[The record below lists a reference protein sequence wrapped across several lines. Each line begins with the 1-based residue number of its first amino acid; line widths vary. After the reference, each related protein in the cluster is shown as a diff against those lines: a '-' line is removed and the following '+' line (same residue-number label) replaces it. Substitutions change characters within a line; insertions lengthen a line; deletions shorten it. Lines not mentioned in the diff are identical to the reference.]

1 MKKILIAIDKFYDH
15 NKENILLL
23 KKNNFDIIYNKSK
36 QELIFPKDKHIYKG
50 VDYIIAGLEKYSKE
64 FFKEFKNLKAISRVG
79 VGTDNID
86 LIAAR
91 ESGVKVFVTSDKPSV
106 AVAELCVSNMI
117 SLLRHVHTMSND
129 LKKGKW
135 NPIQGRDIRNLTV
148 GIVGLG
154 SIGKEVVK
162 RLSNFGP
169 KIISYSRTWDTDF
182 ALKYKITKKSL
193 NYIFKNSDIITIHL
207 PSTKETKKMI
217 DKKMILSMK
226 SNSIL
231 INTSRASVIDNITLA
246 NSLKK
251 KLILGAA
258 IDVFNEE
265 KKIYPFDKLK
275 NVILTPHI
283 GSHTLETR
291 SEMEKMAIANILD
304 YDSLLKK
311 TKSAEITMLWEK
323 ISNNS
328 VI

>member
-23 KKNNFDIIYNKSK
+23 KKNNFEVVYNKTK
-36 QELIFPKDKHIYKG
+36 RELTFPKDKNIYHNI
-50 VDYIIAGLEKYSKE
+50 DYIIAGLEQYSNE

-79 VGTDNID
+79 VGIDNID
-86 LIAAR
+86 LDAAKKNK
-91 ESGVKVFVTSDKPSV
+91 VKVFVTSDKPSV
-106 AVAELCVSNMI
+106 AVSELCISNMI
-117 SLLRHVHTMSND
+117 SLLRHVHTMSNE

-169 KIISYSRTWDTDF
+169 NIISYSRTWDLNF
-182 ALKYKITKKSL
+182 ALQYKISKKSL
-193 NYIFKNSDIITIHL
+193 NYVFRNSDIITIHL

-217 DKKMILSMK
+217 NKQMILSMK
-226 SNSIL
+226 PNSII

-265 KKIYPFDKLK
+265 KKIYPFDKLE

-291 SEMEKMAIANILD
+291 SEMEKMAVENILN
-304 YDSLLKK
+304 YDRLLKK
-311 TKSAEITMLWEK
+311 TKTKEMSMLWEK